1 MKTIEE
7 WQQELDLP
15 PLLELLDVLYEG
27 VTHRFVSSY
36 TPMLS
41 PIMWESNLYSPFPFK
56 LENIG
61 YTTDNGVD
69 QSRLAVSA
77 IDKDFSSALSL
88 IPDLTGAQIRWVLIF
103 EEYVGTNALV
113 QQHRLKITRM
123 SARSKKGIVYECS
136 GLVDER
142 IMLPRRQ
149 MLREGTLNG
158 RFAGLGLNWT

>member
-1 MKTIEE
+1 MKTLAE

-15 PLLELLDVLYEG
+15 PLLELIDVLYDNSEYN
-27 VTHRFVSSY
+27 FVSSY
-36 TPMLS
+36 TPLLS
-41 PIMWESNLYSPFPFK
+41 PITWDGKLYSPFPFK

-61 YTTDNGVD
+61 YTSDNGID
-69 QSRLAVSA
+69 MSRLAVSA

-88 IPDLTGAQIRWVLIF
+88 IPDLTGAVVRWILIF
-103 EEYVGTNALV
+103 EEYIGTGAMV
-113 QQHRLKITRM
+113 QQHRMRITRM
-123 SARSKKGIVYECS
+123 SAKSSKGIVYECG